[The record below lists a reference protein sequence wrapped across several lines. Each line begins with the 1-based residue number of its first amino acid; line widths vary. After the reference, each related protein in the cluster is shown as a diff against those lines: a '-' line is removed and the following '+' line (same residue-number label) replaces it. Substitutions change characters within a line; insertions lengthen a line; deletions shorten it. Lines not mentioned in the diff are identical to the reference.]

1 MTREHDV
8 VVFGATGYT
17 GALVTEYLAHTK
29 PDIRWAIAGRDEQKL
44 FERSQELRS
53 RAKLDVPFIVASSN
67 DAPSLARLAS
77 SARVVLS
84 TVGPYAKL
92 GEPLVQACIEAGT
105 DYVDVTGEPEFV
117 ANIVERHEGA
127 AKAAG
132 VRLVPCAG
140 FDSVPHDLGVFFAM
154 SALKPSGPV
163 EVEAFVHAS
172 GGFSGG
178 TWQSA
183 LGAFASLGDGSA
195 RRVPH
200 PAGGGRRVS
209 AKPLRPRFEPEVSG
223 WVLPMP
229 SIDPQIVLRSAGL
242 LDLYGPDF
250 SYGHYVRVGS
260 LGKAVG
266 LAAGLGTAIGLAQ
279 IGPARTL
286 LERLKRPG
294 EGPSAADRERSFFR
308 VTVVART
315 RAEKLI
321 AKVSGGDA
329 YEETAKMAAESAVL
343 LATRRDR
350 LPALA
355 GVLTPAAAFGNQLV
369 DTLDARG
376 IRFEI
381 VSRLREGSE

>member
-1 MTREHDV
+1 MTREHDI

-17 GALVTEYLAHTK
+17 GALVTSYLAQTK

-53 RAKLDVPFIVASSN
+53 RSQIDVPYLVASSG
-67 DAPSLARLAS
+67 DAASLARMAA
-77 SARVVLS
+77 SARVVLT

-92 GEPLVQACIEAGT
+92 GEPVVEACIEAGT

-117 ANIVERHEGA
+117 ANIVERHEPA

-154 SALKPSGPV
+154 AALEPSGPV

-172 GGFSGG
+172 GGLSGG
-178 TWQSA
+178 TWNTA
-183 LGAFASLGDGSA
+183 LLAFASMRDGRGSI
-195 RRVPH
+195 PH
-200 PAGGGRRVS
+200 PTGPGRRVS
-209 AKPLRPRFEPEVSG
+209 GKPLRPRFEREVSG

-229 SIDPQIVLRSAGL
+229 SIDPQIVLRSAGM
-242 LDLYGPDF
+242 LDLYGPAF

-266 LAAGLGTAIGLAQ
+266 LAAGLGTAVGLAQ
-279 IGPARTL
+279 LAPARAL
-286 LERLKRPG
+286 LGRLKRPG

-315 RAEKLI
+315 AHEKLT

-329 YEETAKMAAESAVL
+329 YAETAKMAAESAIL
-343 LATRRDR
+343 LATRRDS

-355 GVLTPAAAFGNQLV
+355 GVLTPAVAFGKHLV
-369 DTLDARG
+369 DRLDSRG

-381 VSRLREGSE
+381 VRRLREGSE

>member
-17 GALVTEYLAHTK
+17 GALVTDYLAATK
-29 PDIRWAIAGRDEQKL
+29 PGIRWAIAGRDPQKL
-44 FERSQELRS
+44 FERSQELA
-53 RAKLDVPFIVASSN
+53 AKAQIEVPHIVASS
-67 DAPSLARLAS
+67 DDPTSLARMAG
-77 SARVVLS
+77 SARVVLT
-84 TVGPYAKL
+84 TVGPYVKL
-92 GEPLVQACIEAGT
+92 GEPVVAACVAAGT
-105 DYVDVTGEPEFV
+105 DYVDVTGEPAFV
-117 ANIVERHEGA
+117 ANVIEQHEAA

-132 VRLVPCAG
+132 VRLVPCSG

-154 SALKPSGPV
+154 DALQPSGPV

-183 LGAFASLGDGSA
+183 LGAFASLRDGE
-195 RRVPH
+195 RRIPH
-200 PAGGGRRVS
+200 PAAAGRRV
-209 AKPLRPRFEPEVSG
+209 APKPLRPRFEPEVSG
-223 WVLPMP
+223 WILPMP
-229 SIDPQIVLRSAGL
+229 SVDPQIVLRSAGL

-250 SYGHYVRVGS
+250 TYGHYVRVGS

-279 IGPARTL
+279 VGPARAL

-294 EGPSAADRERSFFR
+294 EGPSAAARERSFFR
-308 VTVVART
+308 VTIVARS
-315 RAEKLI
+315 AGEKLI

-329 YEETAKMAAESAVL
+329 YAETAKMAAESAIL
-343 LATRRDR
+343 LATGRSS
-350 LPALA
+350 LPPLS
-355 GVLTPAAAFGNQLV
+355 GVLTPAAAFGKQLIER
-369 DTLDARG
+369 LDARG

-381 VSRLREGSE
+381 VRHLREGAA

>member
-1 MTREHDV
+1 MTRDHDI

-17 GALVTEYLAHTK
+17 GALVTEYLAASK

-53 RAKLDVPFIVASSN
+53 RSGLDVPYLVASST
-67 DAPSLARLAS
+67 DAMSLARMTA
-77 SARVVLS
+77 SARVVLT
-84 TVGPYAKL
+84 TVGPYVKL
-92 GEPLVQACIEAGT
+92 GEPVVKACVEAGA

-117 ANIVERHEGA
+117 ANIVERYEPA
-127 AKAAG
+127 AKAKG
-132 VRLVPCAG
+132 LRLVPCAG

-154 SALKPSGPV
+154 DALKPSGPV

-178 TWQSA
+178 TLQSA
-183 LGAFASLGDGSA
+183 LGAFASLRDGGA
-195 RRVPH
+195 RRIPH
-200 PAGGGRRVS
+200 PAGPGRSVS

-229 SIDPQIVLRSAGL
+229 SVDPQIVMRSAGL
-242 LDLYGPDF
+242 LDLYGPAF

-279 IGPARTL
+279 LGPARAL
-286 LERLKRPG
+286 LGRLKRPG
-294 EGPSAADRERSFFR
+294 EGPSAAERERSFFR
-308 VTVVART
+308 VTVLART
-315 RAEKLI
+315 ADETLI

-329 YEETAKMAAESAVL
+329 YAETAKMAAESAIL
-343 LATRRDR
+343 LATRRES
-350 LPALA
+350 LPSFS
-355 GVLTPAAAFGNQLV
+355 GVLTPAVAFGKELV
-369 DTLDARG
+369 DRLDSRG

-381 VSRLREGSE
+381 VRRLREGIQ